1 VRRLF
6 AEDAV
11 LLFAGHWLGGGRRV
25 RNLSNRPPRSK
36 IYLLQLARPTGRY
49 AALVSLAVQIFDWFA
64 AAVKVFEQIAR
75 TAGGIKHLVDFSY
88 NRFDHFFGP
97 SSLSFKRVK

>member
-64 AAVKVFEQIAR
+64 AAVKVLSKLQERRAALSILLIFRI
-75 TAGGIKHLVDFSY
+75 IDLNISLV
-88 NRFDHFFGP
+88 HHP
-97 SSLSFKRVK
+97 